1 MKILAALVLATV
13 AGTASAAVY
22 TMTFDTDAAGN
33 AIAEGATLSTQYA
46 AWGVSVSN
54 SGAPGFGAPYYG
66 WASDGLSS
74 LQITATDI
82 GGGVTAPISGKLLHS
97 FGGWLSED
105 GDPYI
110 RMSFSTGIDSI
121 AADFGGMSYPS
132 SSGIY
137 AYNGA
142 TLVGQVNGTVTN
154 TEHLSLSGV
163 GTITSIVLVP
173 GDFGDWVGID
183 NVTFNTVPTP
193 GAAALLGLGGLIVG
207 RRRR

>member
-1 MKILAALVLATV
+1 MKILAALALATM

-33 AIAEGATLSTQYA
+33 AIAEGAMLSTQYA
-46 AWGVSVSN
+46 AWGVSASN
-54 SGAPGFGAPYYG
+54 VGAPPFGSG
-66 WASDGLSS
+66 WASNSS

-105 GDPYI
+105 NAPFI
-110 RMSFSTGIDSI
+110 RMGFSTGIDSI
-121 AADFGGMSYPS
+121 SADFGGMGGAGVA
-132 SSGIY
+132 GIY
-137 AYNGA
+137 AYNGT
-142 TLVGQVNGTVTN
+142 TLVGSVLNTTSGTQHVA
-154 TEHLSLSGV
+154 LSGV
-163 GTITSIVLVP
+163 GTITNIIVIP
-173 GDFGDWVGID
+173 GTYGDWVGVD
-183 NVTFNTVPTP
+183 NISFNTVPTP

>member
-1 MKILAALVLATV
+1 MKILAALALATM

-33 AIAEGATLSTQYA
+33 AIAEGAMLSTQYS
-46 AWGVSVSN
+46 AWGVSASN
-54 SGAPGFGAPYYG
+54 VGAPPFGSG
-66 WASDGLSS
+66 WASNSS

-97 FGGWLSED
+97 FGGWLSEND
-105 GDPYI
+105 DPFI
-110 RMSFSTGIDSI
+110 RMAFSTGINSI
-121 AADFGGMSYPS
+121 AADFGGMSDYAA
-132 SSGIY
+132 SGIY

-142 TLVGQVNGTVTN
+142 TLVGQVNGTASGTQ
-154 TEHLSLSGV
+154 HLSLSGV
-163 GTITSIVLVP
+163 GTITNIIIVP
-173 GDFGDWVGID
+173 GTFGDWVGVD
-183 NVTFNTVPTP
+183 NISFNTVPTP